1 MKNDESNENAEKKT
15 VYNNEKT
22 EIEELGRRVCE
33 RERHQG
39 GKRERRGGRGGGEKR
54 GKSLSI
60 LDGKVMKQNKEGEW
74 WELNNHFKAGWKTK
88 DNGKGDF

>member
-1 MKNDESNENAEKKT
+1 MRMRKKRT
-15 VYNNEKT
+15 VYNDEKT
-22 EIEELGRRVCE
+22 EIEELGRRKCE

-39 GKRERRGGRGGGEKR
+39 GKRGRPGGARGEGGG

-74 WELNNHFKAGWKTK
+74 WELNNHFKAME
-88 DNGKGDF
+88 DKG